1 VVKDVGWPSE
11 VRALP
16 VAVGTQPFLP
26 LFLVLEFIQVKLEH
40 LAPVFYEIPHR
51 SPELGDFLLVLAD
64 AGRGRVDGGREVP
77 VEQVAEEHFLL
88 P

>member
-1 VVKDVGWPSE
+1 MVKDVGWPSE

-51 SPELGDFLLVLAD
+51 SPRLGDFLLVPAD
-64 AGRGRVDGGREVP
+64 AGRVDGGREVP
-77 VEQVAEEHFLL
+77 AEEVAEEHFLL